1 LHAKAAVVH
10 CTSAKN
16 YLLFMAFR
24 STLERVCWRWQRRKE
39 YFIKQFIYIIAF
51 TFIGE
56 LLHFLIPLPIPASI
70 YGIVLLF
77 IALMKKWV
85 KVSDIRETS
94 TFLIA
99 IMPVMFIPAAV
110 GLIDSWQDIQ
120 SNFLKFAI
128 VTVVSTFVVMGVAGY
143 ITQLTIRKSKKI
155 KNTTN

>member
-1 LHAKAAVVH
+1 MK
-10 CTSAKN
+10 
-16 YLLFMAFR
+16 
-24 STLERVCWRWQRRKE
+24 
-39 YFIKQFIYIIAF
+39 FIIQFIIIIAF

-77 IALMKKWV
+77 AALMMKLV

-110 GLIDSWQDIQ
+110 GLIDSWGDIR
-120 SNFLKFAI
+120 SNLLQYVI
-128 VTVVSTFVVMGVAGY
+128 VTTVSTFTVMGAAGY
-143 ITQLTIRKSKKI
+143 ITQLIIRKNKKE
-155 KNTTN
+155 KKATK

>member
-1 LHAKAAVVH
+1 MKL
-10 CTSAKN
+10 
-16 YLLFMAFR
+16 
-24 STLERVCWRWQRRKE
+24 
-39 YFIKQFIYIIAF
+39 IKQFIYIIAF

>member
-1 LHAKAAVVH
+1 MKL
-10 CTSAKN
+10 
-16 YLLFMAFR
+16 
-24 STLERVCWRWQRRKE
+24 
-39 YFIKQFIYIIAF
+39 IKQFIYIIAF

-110 GLIDSWQDIQ
+110 GLIDSWQDVQ
-120 SNFLKFAI
+120 SNFLKFTI

>member
-1 LHAKAAVVH
+1 MKL
-10 CTSAKN
+10 
-16 YLLFMAFR
+16 
-24 STLERVCWRWQRRKE
+24 
-39 YFIKQFIYIIAF
+39 IKQFIYIIAF

-77 IALMKKWV
+77 ITLMKKWV

-110 GLIDSWQDIQ
+110 GLIDSWQDVQ
-120 SNFLKFAI
+120 SNFLKFTI

>member
-1 LHAKAAVVH
+1 
-10 CTSAKN
+10 
-16 YLLFMAFR
+16 M
-24 STLERVCWRWQRRKE
+24 
-39 YFIKQFIYIIAF
+39 
-51 TFIGE
+51 
-56 LLHFLIPLPIPASI
+56 LHFLIPLPIPASI

>member
-1 LHAKAAVVH
+1 MK
-10 CTSAKN
+10 
-16 YLLFMAFR
+16 
-24 STLERVCWRWQRRKE
+24 
-39 YFIKQFIYIIAF
+39 FIIQFIIIIAF

-77 IALMKKWV
+77 AALMMKWV

-110 GLIDSWQDIQ
+110 GLIDSWGDIR
-120 SNFLKFAI
+120 SNLLQYVI
-128 VTVVSTFVVMGVAGY
+128 VTTVSTFTVMGAAGY
-143 ITQLTIRKSKKI
+143 ITQLIICKNKKE
-155 KNTTN
+155 KKATK

>member
-1 LHAKAAVVH
+1 MKL
-10 CTSAKN
+10 
-16 YLLFMAFR
+16 
-24 STLERVCWRWQRRKE
+24 
-39 YFIKQFIYIIAF
+39 IKQFIYIIAF

-110 GLIDSWQDIQ
+110 GLIDSLAGCTIQ
-120 SNFLKFAI
+120 LPQVCHRNRSEYFCRNGCCWLHNAAYYTQKQEDKEHNKLTLMVGESRFA
-128 VTVVSTFVVMGVAGY
+128 
-143 ITQLTIRKSKKI
+143 KPK
-155 KNTTN
+155 